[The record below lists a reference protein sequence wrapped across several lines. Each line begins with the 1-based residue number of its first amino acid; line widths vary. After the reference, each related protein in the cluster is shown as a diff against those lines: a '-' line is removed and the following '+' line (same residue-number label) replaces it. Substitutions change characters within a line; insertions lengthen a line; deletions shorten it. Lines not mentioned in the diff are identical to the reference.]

1 LVFRMMGVASS
12 KSSGGSPAS
21 ARFATTH
28 WSVVVAAG
36 RRSSPQAQEALAT
49 LCRAYWY
56 PLYVFIRRQGFS
68 AEESQDLTQEF
79 FARLLE
85 KHFLAQV
92 DQEKGRFRS
101 FLLAAC
107 KHFLSNE
114 RDRARAKKRGGGR
127 ELISIDVADAENR
140 YRLEPAYDLTPEK
153 LFERRWVLTLLDQVL
168 MQLRNES
175 VRDGKEEQFN
185 CLKDYLTGNKGRTSY
200 RETAEKLGVT
210 EGAVKVAAH
219 RLRKRYREL
228 LRDEIAKTLNEGDS
242 IEDEIRELF
251 QALE

>member
-1 LVFRMMGVASS
+1 MKDVASS
-12 KSSGGSPAS
+12 KSSGGSPSS

-36 RRSSPQAQEALAT
+36 RHSSPQAQEALAT
-49 LCRAYWY
+49 LCRSYWY

-68 AEESQDLTQEF
+68 ADESQDLTQEF

-127 ELISIDVADAENR
+127 ELVSIDAQEAESR
-140 YRLEPAYDLTPEK
+140 YRLEPAHDLTPER
-153 LFERRWVLTLLDQVL
+153 LFDRRWVLTLLDQVL
-168 MQLRNES
+168 TQLRNES
-175 VRDGKEEQFN
+175 IRDGKEDQFEY
-185 CLKDYLTGNKGRTSY
+185 LKVFLTGDKDQTSY
-200 RETAEKLGVT
+200 REAAEKLGMT
-210 EGAVKVAAH
+210 EGATKVAAH

-228 LRDEIAKTLNEGDS
+228 LREEIAKTLNEGDS

-251 QALE
+251 GALE

>member
-1 LVFRMMGVASS
+1 MASS
-12 KSSGGSPAS
+12 EQNLESLQRNR

-36 RRSSPQAQEALAT
+36 RHSSPQAQAALAT
-49 LCRAYWY
+49 LCRTYWY
-56 PLYVFIRRQGFS
+56 PLYVFVRRQGFS
-68 AEESQDLTQEF
+68 PDESQDLTQEF

-114 RDRARAKKRGGGR
+114 RDRVRAKKRGGGR
-127 ELISIDVADAENR
+127 ERISIDVDDAERR
-140 YRLEPAYDLTPEK
+140 YRLEPADDLTPEK

-168 MQLRNES
+168 VMLRNEF
-175 VRDGKEEQFN
+175 VQDGK
-185 CLKDYLTGNKGRTSY
+185 
-200 RETAEKLGVT
+200 
-210 EGAVKVAAH
+210 
-219 RLRKRYREL
+219 
-228 LRDEIAKTLNEGDS
+228 
-242 IEDEIRELF
+242 
-251 QALE
+251 

>member
-1 LVFRMMGVASS
+1 VE
-12 KSSGGSPAS
+12 SGQQNP

-36 RRSSPQAQEALAT
+36 RHSSPQAREALAT
-49 LCRAYWY
+49 LCRTYWY
-56 PLYVFIRRQGFS
+56 PLYVFVRRQGFS

-85 KHFLAQV
+85 KDFLAVV
-92 DQEKGRFRS
+92 DREKGRFRS

-114 RDRARAKKRGGGR
+114 RDKARAKKRGGDR
-127 ELISIDVADAENR
+127 ELISFDVGQAESR
-140 YRLEPAYDLTPEK
+140 YRLEPAHDLTPEK
-153 LFERRWVLTLLDQVL
+153 LYERRWAMTLLDQVL
-168 MQLRNES
+168 ALLKNES
-175 VRDGKEEQFN
+175 VQAGKADQFAH
-185 CLKDYLTGNKGRTSY
+185 LKAFLTGHKGETSY
-200 RETAEKLGVT
+200 QEVAEKLGMT
-210 EGAVKVAAH
+210 LGAAKVAAH

-228 LRDEIAKTLNEGDS
+228 LHEEIAKTTSDTDS

-251 QALE
+251 RALES

>member
-1 LVFRMMGVASS
+1 MNSPGSNPKSRQQHSS
-12 KSSGGSPAS
+12 
-21 ARFATTH
+21 RFATTH

-36 RRSSPQAQEALAT
+36 HRSSPQAREALAT
-49 LCRAYWY
+49 LCRIYWY
-56 PLYVFIRRQGFS
+56 PLYVFVRRQGFS
-68 AEESQDLTQEF
+68 PEESQDLTQEF
-79 FARLLE
+79 FVRLLD
-85 KHFLAQV
+85 KDFMAGV
-92 DQEKGRFRS
+92 DREKGRFRS

-127 ELISIDVADAENR
+127 KLISIDAALAENR
-140 YRLEPAYDLTPEK
+140 YRLEPADELTPEK

-168 MQLRNES
+168 ALLKEES
-175 VRDGKEEQFN
+175 IQDGKTQMFDH
-185 CLKDYLTGNKGRTSY
+185 LKLFLTGDKSHNSY
-200 RETAEKLGVT
+200 RQVAAELDMT

-228 LRDEIAKTLNEGDS
+228 LREEIAKTLRDGDS

-251 QALE
+251 TALES

>member
-1 LVFRMMGVASS
+1 MASS
-12 KSSGGSPAS
+12 QKNLESVQGNR

-49 LCRAYWY
+49 LCRTYWY

-68 AEESQDLTQEF
+68 ADESQDLTQEF

-85 KHFLAQV
+85 KHFFAQV

-127 ELISIDVADAENR
+127 ELISINIEDAESR
-140 YRLEPAYDLTPEK
+140 YRLEPADELTPQK
-153 LFERRWVLTLLDQVL
+153 LFERRWVMTLLDQVL
-168 MQLRNES
+168 VMLRNEF
-175 VRDGKEEQFN
+175 VQDGKEAQF
-185 CLKDYLTGNKGRTSY
+185 DYLKVFLTGDKNQTSY
-200 RETAEKLGVT
+200 REAAEKLGVT
-210 EGAVKVAAH
+210 ESAAKVAAH

-228 LRDEIAKTLNEGDS
+228 LREEIAKTLNESDS

-251 QALE
+251 AALGN

>member
-1 LVFRMMGVASS
+1 MDVASS
-12 KSSGGSPAS
+12 KPSTGSPAS

-36 RRSSPQAQEALAT
+36 RRSSPQAQQALAT
-49 LCRAYWY
+49 LCRTYWY

-68 AEESQDLTQEF
+68 ADESQDLTQEF

-85 KHFLAQV
+85 RHFLAQV

-114 RDRARAKKRGGGR
+114 GDRARAKKRGRGR
-127 ELISIDVADAENR
+127 ELISINVEDAESR
-140 YRLEPAYDLTPEK
+140 YRLEPAHELTPEK

-168 MQLRNES
+168 AQLRNES
-175 VRDGKEEQFN
+175 VRNGKQDQFN
-185 CLKDYLTGNKGRTSY
+185 CLKDFLTGNKDETSY
-200 RETAEKLGVT
+200 REAAETLGVS
-210 EGAVKVAAH
+210 EGAAKVASH

-228 LRDEIAKTLNEGDS
+228 LREEIARTLNEGDS
-242 IEDEIRELF
+242 IEDEIRALF
-251 QALE
+251 AALGN